1 MHVEAK
7 GELERCSVRNPPPQ
21 RADWVV
27 QRGAT
32 QTGGPDSA
40 PGCCTIAI
48 GTRNLCGRKHDAL
61 SESRMREIR
70 LSSDDGDWKRSMAW
84 LRAAKKARNGIGY
97 SRPVSDDERRVY
109 DIHRPFTG
117 GWQLRV
123 NQRPLGG
130 IYATLGLGPLADA
143 TSHCDPLFYG
153 GYKGVPADCPNH
165 IDLGLY
171 VK

>member
-1 MHVEAK
+1 MASRAPRT
-7 GELERCSVRNPPPQ
+7 ERRGNGDATPIVTAP
-21 RADWVV
+21 VV
-27 QRGAT
+27 
-32 QTGGPDSA
+32 DS
-40 PGCCTIAI
+40 T
-48 GTRNLCGRKHDAL
+48 
-61 SESRMREIR
+61 
-70 LSSDDGDWKRSMAW
+70 
-84 LRAAKKARNGIGY
+84 GY

-143 TSHCDPLFYG
+143 TSHCDPRFYG

-165 IDLGLY
+165 IDLGPY